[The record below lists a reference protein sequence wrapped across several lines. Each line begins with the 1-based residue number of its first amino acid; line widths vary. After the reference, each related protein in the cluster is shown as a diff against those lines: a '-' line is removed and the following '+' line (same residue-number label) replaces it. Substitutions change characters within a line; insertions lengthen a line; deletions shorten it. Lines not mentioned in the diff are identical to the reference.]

1 MCVGSNRPSFLDSAR
16 FLWSIYPEVFDSGVR
31 GRLGT
36 IRTVIARPVP
46 VPQPQKGMALLVDHN
61 SSKLAHAE
69 RVFGIRFA
77 LVDPLVVR
85 HRWRWRV
92 LLVLACALPDRLRA
106 VLTSMIHSANLC
118 HHLAPSEQVYLW
130 NPYALLQYA
139 VDEIV
144 SSEAVYHLEASY
156 PPLRQTGRA
165 FGSSVALEVLGYPP
179 ERQVLALQP
188 WKFTRD
194 DAVLVVYLTQLGA
207 VYGEPSE
214 LALLDA
220 VRAWRAATI
229 NPIEIFLHYSDRR
242 VAALDPRHA
251 EFFAEFGDLVT
262 HRGSL
267 EFSSRGQ
274 ISLSAG
280 SSIGLD
286 LLSMNIAHFVVTHG
300 IAGGGQQDG
309 WRSYLDPSRPDVLR
323 IGDGFEEWLRKIR
336 SSQTEL
342 FDRVFEANVVEHLD
356 TAW

>member
-1 MCVGSNRPSFLDSAR
+1 VRSGRPSLRDSAR
-16 FLWSIYPEVFDSGVR
+16 FLWAIYPEVFESGVR

-36 IRTVIARPVP
+36 IQTVIARPVS
-46 VPQPQKGMALLVDHN
+46 VPQPQKGLALLVDHN

-77 LVDPLVVR
+77 LVDPRAVR
-85 HRWRWRV
+85 HLWRWRV

-106 VLTSMIHSANLC
+106 VLTSMIHSANLR
-118 HHLAPSEQVYLW
+118 HHLAPGEQVYLW

-139 VDEIV
+139 VDELV
-144 SSEAVYHLEASY
+144 SSEAAYHLEASY
-156 PPLRQTGRA
+156 PPLRKTGRA

-188 WKFTRD
+188 WTFTRD
-194 DAVLVVYLTQLGA
+194 DAVLVVYLTKLDA
-207 VYGEPSE
+207 VYRRPAE

-220 VRAWRAATI
+220 VRVWRAATI

-251 EFFAEFGDLVT
+251 DFFAEFGDLVT
-262 HRGSL
+262 HCGSL
-267 EFSSRGQ
+267 EFSSLAQ

-286 LLSMNIAHFVVTHG
+286 LLSMDIAHFVVTDG
-300 IAGGGQQDG
+300 IAAGGQRDG

-336 SSQTEL
+336 SSQAEL
-342 FDRVFEANVVEHLD
+342 FDRVFEADVVEHLD
-356 TAW
+356 TAR